1 MCPKLFTQE
10 QLALVK
16 IRVENVPDV
25 ATCHW
30 RGDEDGTGRQRGRP
44 RALARATS
52 SASGN
57 GVRRRQSDIRI
68 FDRLVSRDSGVGGGG
83 ARRVNVNYCK
93 LCQKSCGSELR
104 LFRIH
109 EMTCPKR
116 FEASILESI
125 KIHVSSPFLKV
136 SHIWRGDQKSYRK
149 MPKRVKR
156 DRSKETSHNEPEKPP
171 AKKKVKKRQS
181 LITAFLQ

>member
-1 MCPKLFTQE
+1 MGVTKTHKILKC
-10 QLALVK
+10 QLISHLHATTVDSTAAVVSGYIRFISKCVQNALVK

-57 GVRRRQSDIRI
+57 GVRRRQSDIRS
-68 FDRLVSRDSGVGGGG
+68 FDRLVSRDSGVGGVG

-93 LCQKSCGSELR
+93 LCQQSCGSELR

-116 FEASILESI
+116 FEASVLESI
-125 KIHVSSPFLKV
+125 KIHVSTQLLN
-136 SHIWRGDQKSYRK
+136 HIWRGDQKSYRK
-149 MPKRVKR
+149 MPKRV
-156 DRSKETSHNEPEKPP
+156 
-171 AKKKVKKRQS
+171 
-181 LITAFLQ
+181 